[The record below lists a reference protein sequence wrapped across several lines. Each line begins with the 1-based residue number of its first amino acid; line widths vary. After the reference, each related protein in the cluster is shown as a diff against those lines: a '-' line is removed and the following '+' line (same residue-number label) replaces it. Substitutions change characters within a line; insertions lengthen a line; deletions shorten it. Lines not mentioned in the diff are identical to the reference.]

1 MTDDP
6 SNEGS
11 MMMMPARMAPLGR
24 TDRRAA
30 TILFCDIVNSTQF
43 VAPIDPEDA
52 RDVLSGV
59 LNTMI
64 RHVTRYGGTLCQ
76 TLGDGIY
83 AIFGA
88 PAAQEN
94 HAVRACFAADAIIR
108 EVTRSGVFAV
118 RIGLCSG
125 EVLWDGEALRTHA
138 GPPATGRPVHS
149 AAKLQQSAPPN
160 AIRLSG
166 STASLAGDWLELK
179 ACQPLRLTDDDH
191 IPNFELLGVRRRRLQ
206 TTEQLPM
213 VGRDR
218 LRLMLEA
225 ALDALSAGDNTRE
238 LGMRLI
244 SAEAGMGKSRMLSR
258 LVAEARRRSLWVI
271 EWAVPA
277 VMPVGAP
284 SLLHDLTASLLD
296 APVPAT
302 FEGTVALAR
311 AGGAGAAGAEALA
324 GLLHPTCTG
333 RPDMSPAENR
343 LVLAAGALV
352 DLMREGSRR
361 RPLVLV
367 MEDLHWAGSEV
378 LAVLAALLPR
388 LAGHRLLVLASSRL
402 DRLPGNLDDGADI
415 RIHRLAPLSPED
427 GRALLDGQMG
437 PAPALETVKQ
447 DLLRRAQGNPFFLV
461 ECVRVLLDQGV
472 VSGPIGAMERC
483 APLEQRRLPDTVQA
497 LLAARTDALADP
509 LRDILRAAAVIGPTF
524 DIALLAALTGTAPQN
539 LPLAA
544 LAAAGM
550 IDETRL
556 LPRLEFSF
564 HHALMHEAVYD
575 GMTRRDRQ
583 NLHARLVSLL
593 DEPTFASLGGRLA
606 AQAFHAAQAR
616 LWPIAVAAGREAGC
630 AALKQSLAAEAASLF
645 ALALDASHHLP
656 PDSQSTSDSIDLRL
670 MLARAAMPA
679 GQRERAVTELSAAVT
694 LAQEVGDL
702 SRALVAMVQQVSY
715 ERVYGNLHQAVAL
728 SQSALQLS
736 HASEEGID
744 CHPELLIVAASC
756 LIEQGRAEEALD
768 LLRRLDHPSVWQGH
782 QEGRFLMMDWRM
794 LREMQLACCYSLL
807 RRDEEAEPL
816 LQQALRRAD
825 ATSYAF
831 NRIHARAYAA
841 EIRVRQGKFPDVLV
855 LCNEALAIS
864 RTTGSTLLDALHHAR
879 HGLALVKLGRAEEGM
894 AEIVRAEQLATGRAA
909 TLHLAWTWFCRTLAL
924 RHMGRRDDAADQRR
938 RLEHLIDERGYGQLR
953 IMLAA
958 VARSEPLSV

>member
-11 MMMMPARMAPLGR
+11 TLTPARVAPLGR

-30 TILFCDIVNSTQF
+30 TILFCDIVNSTQL
-43 VAPIDPEDA
+43 VAPTDPEDA
-52 RDVLSGV
+52 RDLLSGL

-64 RHVTRYGGTLCQ
+64 RHVMRYGGTLCQ

-108 EVTRSGVFAV
+108 EVTRSGTYAV

-138 GPPATGRPVHS
+138 GPPATGRPVHA
-149 AAKLQQSAPPN
+149 AAKLQQSSPSN

-179 ACQPLRLTDDDH
+179 ACEPLRLTADDLV
-191 IPNFELLGVRRRRLQ
+191 PSFELLGVRRRRLQ
-206 TTEQLPM
+206 STEQLPM

-225 ALDALSAGDNTRE
+225 ALDTLTRAGSATEPG
-238 LGMRLI
+238 LRLI
-244 SAEAGMGKSRMLSR
+244 SAEAGMGKSRLLSGV
-258 LVAEARRRSLWVI
+258 VAEARRRSLRVI

-284 SLLHDLTASLLD
+284 TLLHDLTAALLD

-302 FEGTVALAR
+302 FEGTLALAR
-311 AGGAGAAGAEALA
+311 AAGAGPVGAEALA
-324 GLLHPTCTG
+324 SLLHPACSG
-333 RPDMSPAENR
+333 RRDPPVAENR

-352 DLMREGSRR
+352 DLMLEGARR
-361 RPLVLV
+361 RPLLLV
-367 MEDLHWAGSEV
+367 VEDLHWAGSEV

-388 LAGHRLLVLASSRL
+388 LAGQYLLVLASSRL
-402 DRLPGNLDDGADI
+402 DQLPGILGDCPDI
-415 RIHRLAPLSPED
+415 RTHRLAPLSPED

-437 PAPALETVKQ
+437 TAPALEPVKQ

-461 ECVRVLLDQGV
+461 ECVRVLLDQGIV
-472 VSGPIGAMERC
+472 TGPIGAMQRGL
-483 APLEQRRLPDTVQA
+483 PMDQRRLPDTVQA

-509 LRDILRAAAVIGPTF
+509 LRETLRAAAVIGPTF
-524 DIALLAALTGTAPQN
+524 DVALLAALMGTDPRE
-539 LPLAA
+539 LPLAD

-556 LPRLEFSF
+556 LPRLEYSF

-583 NLHARLVSLL
+583 TLHTRLVSLL
-593 DEPTFASLGGRLA
+593 DAPAFAALGGRLA
-606 AQAFHAAQAR
+606 AQAHHAAQAR
-616 LWPIAVAAGREAGC
+616 LWPIAVAAGREAGRN
-630 AALKQSLAAEAASLF
+630 ALKQSLAAEAASLF
-645 ALALDASHHLP
+645 ALALDANNHLP
-656 PDSQSTSDSIDLRL
+656 PESQSALDGIDLRL
-670 MLARAAMPA
+670 LLARAAMPA
-679 GQRERAVTELSAAVT
+679 GQRERAVTELNAAVT
-694 LAQEVGDL
+694 LAQEVGDFG
-702 SRALVAMVQQVSY
+702 RALVAMVQQVSY
-715 ERVYGNLHQAVAL
+715 ERVYGNVHQAVAL

-736 HASEEGID
+736 RTADDGHD

-756 LIEQGRAEEALD
+756 LIEQAQAQEALA
-768 LLRRLDHPSVWQGH
+768 LLQRLDHPAAWQGH
-782 QEGRFLMMDWRM
+782 QEGRYLMMDWRM

-807 RRDEEAEPL
+807 RRDEEVEPL

-825 ATSYAF
+825 GNTYAF

-841 EIRVRQGKFPDVLV
+841 EIRVRQGKFADVLV
-855 LCNEALAIS
+855 LCSEALAIS
-864 RTTGSTLLDALHHAR
+864 RTTGATLLDALHHAR
-879 HGLALVKLGRAEEGM
+879 HGLALVKLGRATEGM
-894 AEIVRAEQLATGRAA
+894 EDIARAEQLATGRAA
-909 TLHLAWTWFCRTLAL
+909 SLHLAWARFCRTLAL
-924 RHMGRRDDAADQRR
+924 QHVGCDAAAADQRQQ
-938 RLEHLIDERGYGQLR
+938 LEQLIAERGYGQLGA
-953 IMLAA
+953 MLTAMA
-958 VARSEPLSV
+958 QPVRMPT